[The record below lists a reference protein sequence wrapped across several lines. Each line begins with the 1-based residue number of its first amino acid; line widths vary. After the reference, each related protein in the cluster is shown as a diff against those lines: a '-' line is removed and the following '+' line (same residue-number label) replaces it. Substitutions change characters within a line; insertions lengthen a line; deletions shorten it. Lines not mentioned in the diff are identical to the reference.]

1 VEAKPLS
8 ADALERP
15 ERGGRLL
22 GYAAVPEPEIDRATI
37 RLARALGGS

>member
-15 ERGGRLL
+15 ERGGL
-22 GYAAVPEPEIDRATI
+22 GYAAVPEPEIDRATV

>member
-15 ERGGRLL
+15 ERGGLL
-22 GYAAVPEPEIDRATI
+22 GYAAVPEPEIDRATV